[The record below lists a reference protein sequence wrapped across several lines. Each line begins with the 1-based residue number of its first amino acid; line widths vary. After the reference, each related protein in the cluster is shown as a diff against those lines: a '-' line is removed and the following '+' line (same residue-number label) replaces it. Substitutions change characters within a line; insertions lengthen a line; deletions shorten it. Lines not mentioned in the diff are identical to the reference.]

1 VSHPCCCRI
10 SASVVFDGYRMDPPV
25 FRTSFARLLAS
36 RFVTMN
42 PTRGNNSPEWNS
54 TLVTTTRDPWKST
67 FREALKES

>member
-25 FRTSFARLLAS
+25 FRTSFARLY
-36 RFVTMN
+36 
-42 PTRGNNSPEWNS
+42 S